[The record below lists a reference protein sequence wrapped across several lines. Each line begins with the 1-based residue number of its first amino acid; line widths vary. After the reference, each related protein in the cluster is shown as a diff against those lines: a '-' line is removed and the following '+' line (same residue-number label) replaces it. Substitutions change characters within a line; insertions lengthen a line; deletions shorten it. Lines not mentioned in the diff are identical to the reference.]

1 MRALALTALLASLSL
16 VVGCGSTPIEEW
28 EPSTSALWRG
38 PTEEVAQRCLDARI
52 ALERGERSAAR
63 AALDAVLAE
72 APDNLTARFLDQEY
86 ELTEPGADAAELLA
100 EARAVAAA
108 QGRSTLDALLAARLE
123 TDQDAARLLLEGA
136 LASELPADLEAA
148 CRYALAYVQLQLGNT
163 SAAND
168 ELARSLALDP
178 GAQRARRLEAR
189 LARGDRDLRPA
200 RAMLDYWLDE
210 AELSPVISSDMWYG
224 ALLELAELEL
234 ALDEPG
240 DAEDVLERF
249 AEGRGEGRFRSP
261 SDRRLAISELLWA
274 AILADDGEAD
284 EALERVER
292 ARGLVSPAS
301 RTGRLVLIDKA
312 LLNELYLSRELD
324 AIAAWEAVL
333 ERFDGATGVDT
344 DELLRAL
351 EARVRL
357 ARLRAAQPR

>member
-1 MRALALTALLASLSL
+1 MRALALTALALFAW
-16 VVGCGSTPIEEW
+16 GCGSTPIEEW

-38 PTEEVAQRCLDARI
+38 PDEAVAQLCFDARV
-52 ALERGERSAAR
+52 ALERGEREAAR
-63 AALDAVLAE
+63 AALDAALE
-72 APDNLTARFLDQEY
+72 RDPGNLTARFLDQEY
-86 ELTEPGADAAELLA
+86 ALTAPNADAAALLA

-123 TDQDAARLLLEGA
+123 SDKDAARLLLEGA

-163 SAAND
+163 GAAND

-178 GAQRARRLEAR
+178 GGQRARRLEAR
-189 LARGDRDLRPA
+189 LARGARDLEPA
-200 RAMLDYWLDE
+200 RAMLAYWLDE
-210 AELSPVISSDMWYG
+210 AELSPVISSDMWYA

-234 ALDEPG
+234 ALGEPG
-240 DAEDVLERF
+240 DAEDALERF
-249 AEGRGEGRFRSP
+249 AEGRGEGRFRGP
-261 SDRRLAISELLWA
+261 SDRRLAIAELLWA
-274 AILADDGEAD
+274 AILADDGEP
-284 EALERVER
+284 EQALDRVER

-312 LLNELYLSRELD
+312 LLNELYLDRELD
-324 AIAAWEAVL
+324 ALAAWEAVL
-333 ERFDGATGVDT
+333 DRFEGASGVDT

-351 EARVRL
+351 EARIRL